1 MYVFGLLNYFHFFTD
16 LKRFKMS
23 AFVLIF
29 IRTYTHFSTCMDTR
43 EKEEAL
49 EGKWML
55 GLNTVAALIR
65 K

>member
-1 MYVFGLLNYFHFFTD
+1 
-16 LKRFKMS
+16 
-23 AFVLIF
+23 
-29 IRTYTHFSTCMDTR
+29 MDTR